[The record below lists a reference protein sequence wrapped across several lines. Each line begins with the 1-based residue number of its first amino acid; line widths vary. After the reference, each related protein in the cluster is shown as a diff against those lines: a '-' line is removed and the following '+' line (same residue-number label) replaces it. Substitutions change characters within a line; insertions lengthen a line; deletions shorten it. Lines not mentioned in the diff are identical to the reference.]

1 MFFLLMILIGAG
13 LGILYTWRIN
23 PVDYTD
29 TELNTLRG
37 DYQAD
42 YVLMV
47 AEIYNFDQNLDA
59 AVNRLT
65 RLTLLPSDVTVSEAI
80 LFGEKHGYQQDDLSL
95 MRILYN
101 ALITTPGLGETPY
114 P

>member
-1 MFFLLMILIGAG
+1 MILIGAG
-13 LGILYTWRIN
+13 LGILYTWKIN

-29 TELNTLRG
+29 TELNTLRD

-47 AEIYNFDQNLDA
+47 AEIYSQEQDLDA

-65 RLTLLPSDVTVSEAI
+65 RLTLLPADQIVSQAL
-80 LFGEKHGYQQDDLSL
+80 LFGEKFGYQQDDLSQI
-95 MRILYN
+95 RNLYN
-101 ALITTPGLGETPY
+101 ALTSVPDLGGVPY